1 MRPEPGGCAPLRPT
15 PRRSSD
21 FYFRGQINTT
31 YSQRHL
37 PSFAGIRLHGT
48 AASLSC
54 PFNPDLYLAGWSML
68 SLSFSSHS
76 RTDGPPTSGRAMAG
90 DWEVQPGP
98 PALSLGMESRGQG
111 GRALVLEA
119 LGEGLVLLLFY
130 KSLKILRKI
139 NYIYFLTAR
148 CLSRCL

>member
-1 MRPEPGGCAPLRPT
+1 M
-15 PRRSSD
+15 
-21 FYFRGQINTT
+21 
-31 YSQRHL
+31 
-37 PSFAGIRLHGT
+37 
-48 AASLSC
+48 
-54 PFNPDLYLAGWSML
+54 
-68 SLSFSSHS
+68 
-76 RTDGPPTSGRAMAG
+76 
-90 DWEVQPGP
+90 QPGP